1 MEQQV
6 NNVCEE
12 CEEFKNRESFR
23 KKQETDRFEMLK
35 EQYIIFHDDNL
46 GQLQDYTELN
56 TDLLQLVTGSYFDDI
71 YRFKDYSNSNLADNH
86 KQAGYTIK
94 WISKIKP
101 IQIKQSTPTDKNILL
116 VNSSFALFAGF
127 TFLDNNVANIIS
139 SSYLDH
145 LIYSTLYRDI
155 SGRQLA
161 STMYVLECFAMEK
174 KEV

>member
-1 MEQQV
+1 MDKSDSQSRELQ
-6 NNVCEE
+6 E
-12 CEEFKNRESFR
+12 KNRFETL
-23 KKQETDRFEMLK
+23 KKQ
-35 EQYIIFHDDNL
+35 Y
-46 GQLQDYTELN
+46 LN
-56 TDLLQLVTGSYFDDI
+56 FLNKNIDIYKDHIHLNDDLLSIVVGSYFDDI